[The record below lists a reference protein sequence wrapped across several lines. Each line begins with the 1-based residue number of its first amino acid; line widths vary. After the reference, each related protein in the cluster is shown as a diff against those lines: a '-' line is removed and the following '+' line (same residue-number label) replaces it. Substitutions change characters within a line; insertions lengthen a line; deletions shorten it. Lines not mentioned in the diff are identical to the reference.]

1 MNWFT
6 MPNSFQATI
15 GEQEENVYYCRS
27 CHSLCIVTDELLA
40 SDEWD
45 GSYCAKCGST
55 DVAVTTMT
63 EWLAE
68 EQRRKDKR
76 REIEWSK
83 P

>member
-1 MNWFT
+1 MQNNPHQET
-6 MPNSFQATI
+6 
-15 GEQEENVYYCRS
+15 GEDEEKVFYCTS
-27 CHSLCIVTDELLA
+27 CHSLCIVVDEALA
-40 SDEWD
+40 YDDWD

-55 DVAVTTMT
+55 HVGITTMR

-83 P
+83 